1 MEAEPRHDL
10 PVMECIDRLYASAR
24 VSHAIGANGSRA
36 AGSSPTDWT
45 SCDVATRRDSRRI
58 LARGGDYDASLERFG
73 LRDRDV
79 DQRIPSAVARRLV
92 VREGLLALVLGPI
105 AVAGLAVFA
114 LPYWLTGRMSHAAP
128 DLQSRATWQVMGGA
142 CTYGVWIGLLAA
154 AALVWG
160 DAGTALVRPA
170 C

>member
-1 MEAEPRHDL
+1 MHRPTLRL
-10 PVMECIDRLYASAR
+10 RTGVSRDRRERLAR
-24 VSHAIGANGSRA
+24 RRLIANGLDQLR
-36 AGSSPTDWT
+36 
-45 SCDVATRRDSRRI
+45 RRDPARLEEI
-58 LARGGDYDASLERFG
+58 LARGGNYDASLERFG

-160 DAGTALVRPA
+160 DAATALVRPA